1 MSIKLADR
9 MSRLANETAFVML
22 AKAKALEATGREII
36 HLEIGEPDFPTPDNV
51 IAKGIEAMQA
61 GMTKYTPSAGLL
73 ETRQI
78 IAEYISKTRGFE
90 VEAEQVVMTAGGKP
104 IIFYSILAVV
114 NPGDEVIYPD
124 PGFPIYQSVINFVGG
139 TPVPIPLREENEF
152 RMDIDELKSL
162 ITNKTKMIIINS
174 PQNPTGGMLSKDDM
188 AEIAKI
194 LADRDIVVLSDE
206 IYENI
211 VYEDRAY
218 SISSIPGMKE
228 KTIILNGFSKSYSMT
243 GWRAGYGVMPKK
255 IADDINKLVVNSTSC
270 LAGFTQMACIEAI
283 TGPQDELKRRVEQFR
298 LRRDKIVE
306 GLNSIKGLKC
316 VKPRGAFYVFPNIK
330 YFGKSSAEMADY
342 LLNEAGVATLPGGSF
357 GSYGE
362 GYIRISYANSMENI
376 DKAIAQIEYALS
388 KL

>member
-218 SISSIPGMKE
+218 SISSFPGMKE

>member
-218 SISSIPGMKE
+218 SISSFPGMKE

-357 GSYGE
+357 GCYGE
-362 GYIRISYANSMENI
+362 GYI
-376 DKAIAQIEYALS
+376 
-388 KL
+388 

>member
-139 TPVPIPLREENEF
+139 TPVPIPLSEENEF

-218 SISSIPGMKE
+218 SISSFPGMKE

-255 IADDINKLVVNSTSC
+255 IADDISKLVVNSTSC

>member
-218 SISSIPGMKE
+218 SISSFPGMKE

-376 DKAIAQIEYALS
+376 DKAIAQIYPS
-388 KL
+388 P

>member
-139 TPVPIPLREENEF
+139 TPVPIPLSEENEF

-218 SISSIPGMKE
+218 SISSFPGMKE